1 MWMEGL
7 GSTSTPQWGPSSSAL
22 REGDSICIAI
32 PVGYTSTIPQADSVP
47 LLCPPPL
54 TLPTVI
60 ACPSI
65 SAPRVV
71 SLAQRPGP
79 PLPLTMANGKPLPN
93 RAFNPFEDAAP
104 PGTFDYV
111 CKQIAECAHASGG
124 TGAVMRIDY
133 ETIGATSKKALTID
147 QQMRDGGFCGFLIHN
162 KRDVL
167 VTGLNADLCA
177 ATFAG
182 GASERGASFV
192 VTEASAMAPLIAA
205 SGKRAAA
212 SFTIYD
218 DFTTRFGYSVGQLS
232 ALVTKPSGEFL
243 SRAIARG
250 GPASIHFR
258 NNVEST
264 TLGQSR
270 ADFRQELVESAMES
284 SGDFRKWVAKGRPR
298 VTPQFRA
305 NCEWVRAPFTL
316 TDSLPLSSNADQ
328 IRLAS
333 WETALRG
340 VEEHLMRSI
349 FGSLPN
355 ITWARILATVFEKA
369 EAQMGD
375 FDVDNYRRWAAADWN
390 NAHGVGPG
398 KLGCPWKGC
407 ASRELPKG
415 ANGVKPS
422 KPMHD
427 DDNGV
432 ISLGCWTSMTEA
444 DVPTDLVF
452 LINGVEVIIGA
463 TPLRWV
469 LFMGMIPHESRP
481 RDPSQ
486 SATTPRVHHSSFQ
499 KPEGEHLAAHILS
512 NLPCKRGGG
521 DWSMDQVHR
530 LRAEAF
536 EDASMRPILSR
547 GAEERRDEVSLS

>member
-1 MWMEGL
+1 MKCR
-7 GSTSTPQWGPSSSAL
+7 GSSETCFDNFKFLNGECL
-22 REGDSICIAI
+22 R
-32 PVGYTSTIPQADSVP
+32 
-47 LLCPPPL
+47 
-54 TLPTVI
+54 
-60 ACPSI
+60 
-65 SAPRVV
+65 
-71 SLAQRPGP
+71 
-79 PLPLTMANGKPLPN
+79 
-93 RAFNPFEDAAP
+93 
-104 PGTFDYV
+104 
-111 CKQIAECAHASGG
+111 
-124 TGAVMRIDY
+124 
-133 ETIGATSKKALTID
+133 
-147 QQMRDGGFCGFLIHN
+147 
-162 KRDVL
+162 
-167 VTGLNADLCA
+167 
-177 ATFAG
+177 
-182 GASERGASFV
+182 
-192 VTEASAMAPLIAA
+192 
-205 SGKRAAA
+205 GKRLCTVLYECTNV
-212 SFTIYD
+212 STMK
-218 DFTTRFGYSVGQLS
+218 T
-232 ALVTKPSGEFL
+232 SG
-243 SRAIARG
+243 
-250 GPASIHFR
+250 P
-258 NNVEST
+258 
-264 TLGQSR
+264 
-270 ADFRQELVESAMES
+270 
-284 SGDFRKWVAKGRPR
+284 K
-298 VTPQFRA
+298 
-305 NCEWVRAPFTL
+305 
-316 TDSLPLSSNADQ
+316 
-328 IRLAS
+328 
-333 WETALRG
+333 
-340 VEEHLMRSI
+340 
-349 FGSLPN
+349 
-355 ITWARILATVFEKA
+355 KA

-375 FDVDNYRRWAAADWN
+375 FDVGNYRRWAAADWN